1 MAQTKAVQNA
11 AEASGKAQQATKK
24 AGRAGKP
31 KGEFEIP
38 KDEAGWMQLADSL
51 NIDSVAAKQLYNN
64 LIPELQ
70 AAGYPN
76 AQIKGILQADDP
88 HMAARAFIAD
98 ERAALSEALSKSNFG
113 YKPEQINAMNL
124 RDLKNTVDD
133 AVTKKKGR
141 PSGIRGKDADASTTV
156 ESRVPDE
163 KQTASTT
170 AELAATPAQ
179 TTVPS
184 GQQRMTPFERYL
196 AENPFSQD
204 STAAPQGAFQTEV
217 VGPRGDFQA
226 TSRPGGG
233 ITKPFMADVG
243 PAAPKTQSMAAIG
256 DAIQGIKPKKTAAEK
271 PAPKV
276 PLRDQPLDGARTQVE
291 LANVGEPAD
300 RGSGAI
306 VVGQDFRPGQTV
318 GIADATPARG
328 GAASP
333 GVQPAPAPEVAAG
346 TVDAGTVDAV
356 LPPDQTGPSIM
367 ETDPL
372 LRAGAATVGATK
384 KAATKAWPT
393 LLAATGLTAATLYGL
408 GAFGSRKQQPAA
420 GPQPAGP
427 GVMPPPQGGSR
438 IIILPKDVL
447 NQMEQRPMRQ
457 QPPMPPAPQPM
468 PPQAAPPQARP
479 AGPGQ
484 TTDIIRALSGR
495 MA

>member
-11 AEASGKAQQATKK
+11 AEAAGKGGKAGKK
-24 AGRAGKP
+24 AGKAAKP
-31 KGEFEIP
+31 KGDFAIP
-38 KDEAGWMQLADSL
+38 ADEAGWLALADSL
-51 NIDSVAAKQLYNN
+51 NLDTVATKRLYNE

-76 AQIKGILQADDP
+76 AQIKGILQADDAD
-88 HMAARAFIAD
+88 MAARAFIAE
-98 ERAALSEALSKSNFG
+98 ERAALGEALSKSNFG

-133 AVTKKKGR
+133 AVPKKKER
-141 PSGIRGKDADASTTV
+141 PSGIRGKDPDADTAV
-156 ESRVPDE
+156 ESRVPDAS
-163 KQTASTT
+163 QTASTT
-170 AELAATPAQ
+170 TELAATPAQ
-179 TTVPS
+179 AAAPS

-196 AENPFSQD
+196 AENQFSQD
-204 STAAPQGAFQTEV
+204 STAAPQGAFRTEV
-217 VGPRGDFQA
+217 IGPQGDFRA
-226 TSRPGGG
+226 TSTPGGG
-233 ITKPFMADVG
+233 ITKPFMAEVG
-243 PAAPKTQSMAAIG
+243 PAAPRTQSLAAIT

-276 PLRDQPLDGARTQVE
+276 PLRDQQLDSARTQVQM
-291 LANVGEPAD
+291 ADVGEPAD

-306 VVGQDFRPGQTV
+306 VVGQDFRPGETV
-318 GIADATPARG
+318 GVADATPARG
-328 GAASP
+328 RAASP
-333 GVQPAPAPEVAAG
+333 SVQPAAAPEVAAG
-346 TVDAGTVDAV
+346 TVDAV
-356 LPPDQTGPSIM
+356 PPAGPKKPSIM

-372 LRAGAATVGATK
+372 MRVGSATAGATSY
-384 KAATKAWPT
+384 AARNMWPT
-393 LLAATGLTAATLYGL
+393 LLAATGLTAATAYGL
-408 GAFGSRKQQPAA
+408 GAFGSRKPQPAA

-427 GVMPPPQGGSR
+427 SGMPAPQGGSR

-457 QPPMPPAPQPM
+457 QPPMQPPPQPM
-468 PPQAAPPQARP
+468 PPQAAPPARP

>member
-1 MAQTKAVQNA
+1 MAPTKSVQNA
-11 AEASGKAQQATKK
+11 AEAAGKGGKATKK
-24 AGRAGKP
+24 AGKAGRP
-31 KGEFEIP
+31 RGAFEIP
-38 KDEAGWMQLADSL
+38 ADEAGWLALADSL
-51 NIDSVAAKQLYNN
+51 NLDTVATKRLYNES
-64 LIPELQ
+64 IPELQ

-76 AQIKGILQADDP
+76 AQIKGILQADDAD
-88 HMAARAFIAD
+88 MAARAFIAE

-133 AVTKKKGR
+133 AVTNKKGR

-226 TSRPGGG
+226 TSQPGGG
-233 ITKPFMADVG
+233 ITKPFMADLG
-243 PAAPKTQSMAAIG
+243 PATPKTQSMAAIG

-276 PLRDQPLDGARTQVE
+276 PLRDQPLDGTRTQVE
-291 LANVGEPAD
+291 LADVGEPAD

-328 GAASP
+328 RAASP
-333 GVQPAPAPEVAAG
+333 SVQPAPAPEVAAG
-346 TVDAGTVDAV
+346 AVDAV
-356 LPPDQTGPSIM
+356 PPAGSKGPSIM

-372 LRAGAATVGATK
+372 MRAGSATVGGAGYV
-384 KAATKAWPT
+384 ARNMWPT
-393 LLAATGLTAATLYGL
+393 ALTAGAGLTALAYGL
-408 GAFGSRKQQPAA
+408 GMFGGNKPQPAA

-427 GVMPPPQGGSR
+427 GAMPPPQGGSR

-457 QPPMPPAPQPM
+457 QPPMQPPPQPM
-468 PPQAAPPQARP
+468 PPQAPPQARP

>member
-31 KGEFEIP
+31 KGDFEIP

-51 NIDSVAAKQLYNN
+51 NIDSVAAKQLYNSM
-64 LIPELQ
+64 IPELQ

-76 AQIKGILQADDP
+76 AQIKGILQAEDP
-88 HMAARAFIAD
+88 HMAAKAFIAD
-98 ERAALSEALSKSNFG
+98 ERAALGEALSKSNFG
-113 YKPEQINAMNL
+113 YKPEQIDAMNL

-133 AVTKKKGR
+133 AVTNKKGR
-141 PSGIRGKDADASTTV
+141 PSGIRGKDPNAPTTV
-156 ESRVPDE
+156 ETKVPDE

-170 AELAATPAQ
+170 AELAATPKEVPPA
-179 TTVPS
+179 PS
-184 GQQRMTPFERYL
+184 GQQRMSPFERYL

-204 STAAPQGAFQTEV
+204 STAAPQGSFQTEV
-217 VGPRGDFQA
+217 SGPRGDFQA

-233 ITKPFMADVG
+233 ITKPFMEEIG
-243 PAAPKTQSMAAIG
+243 PAAPRTQSMAAIG
-256 DAIQGIKPKKTAAEK
+256 DAIQGIRPKKAAAEK

-276 PLRDQPLDGARTQVE
+276 PLRDQPLDGTRTQ
-291 LANVGEPAD
+291 LQMADVGEPAD

-306 VVGQDFRPGQTV
+306 VVGQDFRPGQTG

-333 GVQPAPAPEVAAG
+333 SVQPAPAPEVAAG
-346 TVDAGTVDAV
+346 AADAV
-356 LPPDQTGPSIM
+356 ATAAPKGPSIM

-372 LRAGAATVGATK
+372 LRAGSATAGGAGYV
-384 KAATKAWPT
+384 ARNMWPT
-393 LLAATGLTAATLYGL
+393 ALATGAGLTALGYGL
-408 GAFGSRKQQPAA
+408 GLFGGGKQQPAA
-420 GPQPAGP
+420 GQQPAGP
-427 GVMPPPQGGSR
+427 SGMPAPQGGSR

-468 PPQAAPPQARP
+468 PPQAAPQARP

>member
-1 MAQTKAVQNA
+1 VAQTKAVQNA
-11 AEASGKAQQATKK
+11 AEASGQAQRATKK
-24 AGRAGKP
+24 AGRASKP

-38 KDEAGWMQLADSL
+38 KTEAEWMQLADSL
-51 NIDSVAAKQLYNN
+51 NLDSVATKQLYND
-64 LIPELQ
+64 LIPEIQ

-76 AQIKGILQADDP
+76 ARIKGILQAEDP

-133 AVTKKKGR
+133 AVTKKNGR
-141 PSGIRGKDADASTTV
+141 PSGIRGKDPNAPTTV
-156 ESRVPDE
+156 ETKVPDE
-163 KQTASTT
+163 KQTASTKT
-170 AELAATPAQ
+170 ELAATPAKEAA
-179 TTVPS
+179 PA
-184 GQQRMTPFERYL
+184 GQQKMTPFERYL
-196 AENPFSQD
+196 ANNQFSQD
-204 STAAPQGAFQTEV
+204 STAAPQGSFRTEV
-217 VGPRGDFQA
+217 VGPQGDFRA
-226 TSRPGGG
+226 TSNPGGG

-243 PAAPKTQSMAAIG
+243 PAAPKTESLAAIT
-256 DAIQGIKPKKTAAEK
+256 DAIQGIKPKKAAAEK

-276 PLRDQPLDGARTQVE
+276 PLRDQQLDSARTQVQM
-291 LANVGEPAD
+291 ADVGEPAD

-318 GIADATPARG
+318 GVADATPARG

-333 GVQPAPAPEVAAG
+333 GVQPAPAPEVSV
-346 TVDAGTVDAV
+346 TQ
-356 LPPDQTGPSIM
+356 PDVPKGPSIM

-372 LRAGAATVGATK
+372 LRAGSATVGATGY
-384 KAATKAWPT
+384 AARKAWPT
-393 LLAATGLTAATLYGL
+393 LLATGAGLTALGYGL
-408 GAFGSRKQQPAA
+408 GLFGGNKQQPAA

-427 GVMPPPQGGSR
+427 GGVPAPQGGSR

-457 QPPMPPAPQPM
+457 QPPMPPAPQ
-468 PPQAAPPQARP
+468 AAPPQAPPPARP